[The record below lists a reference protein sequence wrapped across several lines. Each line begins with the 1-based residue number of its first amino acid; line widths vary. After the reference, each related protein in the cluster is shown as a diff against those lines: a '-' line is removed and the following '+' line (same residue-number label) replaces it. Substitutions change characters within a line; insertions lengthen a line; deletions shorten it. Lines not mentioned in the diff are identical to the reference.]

1 LRLDRQYSFLLA
13 AVAKYQQSQWRQAAR
28 LVLEF
33 SLKAISHGK
42 KAAKPRNLNKGVP
55 GMNMSFKTLLV
66 GTTMLMMTTTG
77 AFAESVWNRG
87 ENSDIQSLDPHKTST
102 VEEANILRDL
112 FTGLVTED
120 AEGGLIPGA
129 AESWTVSPDG
139 KVYTFKLRKE
149 DVWSDGSP
157 VTAGDF
163 VFAWRRVVDPKTGSE
178 YASMA
183 FPVLN
188 AEQINGGKAKP
199 EDMGVKAID
208 GNTLE
213 VTLKGPTPYFLEM
226 LTHQAMYPVSKA
238 NVEKFGDDFV
248 KVGNLVSNGA
258 FTLAENVPN
267 DHIRIVKNP
276 KFFDAANVKLDA
288 VNYIPTEDRA
298 AGIKRYE
305 AGEVDS
311 MNDMPTEQLAD
322 LKKKFGDQIHITPE
336 LGTYYYIFKSQ
347 KAPWNNPKLRNAI
360 SMVIDRDQLAE
371 KVWQNSMIPA
381 YSLVPPGVKGYE
393 TRTMEYAEMPQL
405 DREDAAKKV
414 FTELGISPDKPLKM
428 ELRYNT
434 SENHKNTA
442 VAFQEMLKPFGF
454 DVSLIN
460 TDGKTHY
467 SYLEQKGDF
476 DVARAGWIADFK
488 DPVTFLNLAHTGDGN
503 NYGEYSNKDY
513 DALMDKA
520 AVEADPKVRMK
531 ELSDAEG
538 VMIAELPILPLLYYG
553 NHNVV
558 SPKLHGFV
566 DNVMDKHPSRFIS
579 KD

>member
-1 LRLDRQYSFLLA
+1 
-13 AVAKYQQSQWRQAAR
+13 
-28 LVLEF
+28 
-33 SLKAISHGK
+33 
-42 KAAKPRNLNKGVP
+42 
-55 GMNMSFKTLLV
+55 MNMNFKSWLV
-66 GTTMLMMTTTG
+66 GTTMLMMTATG
-77 AFAESVWNRG
+77 AVAETVWNRG
-87 ENSDIQSLDPHKTST
+87 ANSDVQSLDPHKTST
-102 VEEANILRDL
+102 VEEGNILRDL

-120 AEGGLIPGA
+120 VEGGVIPGV
-129 AESWTVSPDG
+129 AESWTISPDG
-139 KVYTFKLRKE
+139 KVYTFKFRSDAK
-149 DVWSDGSP
+149 WSDGSP
-157 VTAGDF
+157 VTASDF
-163 VFAWRRVVDPKTGSE
+163 VFAWRRVVNPATGSE

-188 AEQINGGKAKP
+188 AEEINGGKAKP
-199 EDMGVKAID
+199 EDMGVKAV
-208 GNTLE
+208 GAATLE

-226 LTHQAMYPVSKA
+226 LTHQAMYPVNQA

-248 KVGNLVSNGA
+248 KAGNLVSNGA

-267 DHIRIVKNP
+267 DHIKIVKNP
-276 KFFDAANVKLDA
+276 SFYDVANVKLDV

-298 AGIKRYE
+298 AGIKRFE

-322 LKKKFGDQIHITPE
+322 LKAKFGDQIHLTPQ

-347 KAPWNNPKLRNAI
+347 KAPWNDAKLRNAI

-393 TRTMEYAEMPQL
+393 TRTMDYAEMPQL
-405 DREDAAKKV
+405 DREDTAKKV
-414 FTELGISPDKPLKM
+414 FEAMGISPEKPMKL

-467 SYLEQKGDF
+467 SYLEQHGDF
-476 DVARAGWIADFK
+476 DVARAGWLADFK
-488 DPVTFLNLAHTGDGN
+488 DPVTFLNLVHTGDGN
-503 NYGEYSNKDY
+503 NYGEYSNKAY
-513 DALMDKA
+513 DALLDKA
-520 AVEADPKVRMK
+520 AVEADPAVRMK
-531 ELSDAEG
+531 ELSDAEA
-538 VMIAELPILPLLYYG
+538 VMIADLPILPLLYYG

-558 SPKLHGFV
+558 SSKLHGFA
-566 DNVMDKHPSRFIS
+566 DNVMDKHPSRFVS
-579 KD
+579 KDQ

>member
-1 LRLDRQYSFLLA
+1 
-13 AVAKYQQSQWRQAAR
+13 
-28 LVLEF
+28 
-33 SLKAISHGK
+33 
-42 KAAKPRNLNKGVP
+42 
-55 GMNMSFKTLLV
+55 MNMNFKSWLV
-66 GTTMLMMTTTG
+66 GTTMLVMTTTG
-77 AFAESVWNRG
+77 AFAGGVWNRG
-87 ENSDIQSLDPHKTST
+87 ANSDVQSLDPHKTST
-102 VEEANILRDL
+102 VEEANILRDM

-120 AEGGLIPGA
+120 AEGNTIPGA

-139 KVYTFKLRKE
+139 KVYTFKLRAD
-149 DVWSDGSP
+149 DVWSDGTP
-157 VTAGDF
+157 VTASDF
-163 VFAWRRVVDPKTGSE
+163 VFAWRRVVNPATGSE

-188 AEQINGGKAKP
+188 AEEINGGKAKP
-199 EDMGVKAID
+199 EDMGVKAVD
-208 GNTLE
+208 PTTLE

-226 LTHQAMYPVSKA
+226 LTHQAMYPVSEA
-238 NVEKFGDDFV
+238 NVTKFGDDYV
-248 KVGNLVSNGA
+248 KAGNLISNGA

-267 DHIRIVKNP
+267 DHIKLVKNP
-276 KFFDAANVKLDA
+276 KFYDAANVKLDV

-305 AGEVDS
+305 GGEVDS

-322 LKKKFGDQIHITPE
+322 LKAKFGDQIHLTPE

-347 KAPWNNPKLRNAI
+347 KAPWNDAKLRNAI
-360 SMVIDRDQLAE
+360 SMVIDRDQLAD
-371 KVWQNSMIPA
+371 KVWHNSMIPA

-393 TRTMEYAEMPQL
+393 TRTMDYAEMPQL

-414 FTELGISPDKPLKM
+414 FEAMGISPDKPMKL

-467 SYLEQKGDF
+467 SYLEQHGDF

-488 DPVTFLNLAHTGDGN
+488 DPVTFLNLTHTGDGN
-503 NYGEYSNKDY
+503 NYGEYTNKDY

-520 AVEADPKVRMK
+520 AVEADPAKRMK
-531 ELSDAEG
+531 ELSDAEAI
-538 VMIAELPILPLLYYG
+538 MIADLPLLPLLYYG

-558 SPKLHGFV
+558 SPKIHGFV
-566 DNVMDKHPSRFIS
+566 DNVMDKHPSRFVS

>member
-1 LRLDRQYSFLLA
+1 
-13 AVAKYQQSQWRQAAR
+13 
-28 LVLEF
+28 
-33 SLKAISHGK
+33 
-42 KAAKPRNLNKGVP
+42 
-55 GMNMSFKTLLV
+55 MNMNFKSWLA
-66 GTTMLMMTTTG
+66 GTTMLVMTATG

-87 ENSDIQSLDPHKTST
+87 ANSDVQSLDPHKTST

-112 FTGLVTED
+112 FIGLVAQDQD
-120 AEGGLIPGA
+120 ANLIPGA

-139 KVYTFKLRKE
+139 KVYTFKMRAGAK
-149 DVWSDGSP
+149 WSDGSP

-163 VFAWRRVVDPKTGSE
+163 VFSWRRVVNPATGSE

-188 AEQINGGKAKP
+188 AEEINGGKAKP

-208 GNTLE
+208 DATLE

-226 LTHQAMYPVSKA
+226 LTHQAMLPVNKT

-248 KVGNLVSNGA
+248 KAGNLISNGA
-258 FTLAENVPN
+258 FTLVENVPN
-267 DHIRIVKNP
+267 DHIKIVKNP
-276 KFFDAANVKLDA
+276 GFYDAANVKLDV

-298 AGIKRYE
+298 AGIKRFE

-322 LKKKFGDQIHITPE
+322 LKAKFGDQIHITPE

-347 KAPWNNPKLRNAI
+347 KAPWNDAKLRNAI

-381 YSLVPPGVKGYE
+381 YSMVPPGVKGYE
-393 TRTMEYAEMPQL
+393 TRTMDYAEMPQL

-414 FTELGISPDKPLKM
+414 FDAMGISPEKPMKL

-454 DVSLIN
+454 DVSLVN

-467 SYLEQKGDF
+467 SYLEQHGDF

-503 NYGEYSNKDY
+503 NYGEYSNKAY

-520 AVEADPKVRMK
+520 SVEADPALRMK
-531 ELSDAEG
+531 ELSDAEA
-538 VMIAELPILPLLYYG
+538 VMIADLPLLPLLYYG

-558 SPKLHGFV
+558 SSKLHGFAE
-566 DNVMDKHPSRFIS
+566 NVMDTHPSRFIS

>member
-1 LRLDRQYSFLLA
+1 
-13 AVAKYQQSQWRQAAR
+13 
-28 LVLEF
+28 
-33 SLKAISHGK
+33 
-42 KAAKPRNLNKGVP
+42 
-55 GMNMSFKTLLV
+55 MNMNFKSWLV
-66 GTTMLMMTTTG
+66 GTTMLVMTASG
-77 AFAESVWNRG
+77 ACADGVWNRG
-87 ENSDIQSLDPHKTST
+87 ANGDVQSLDPHKTST
-102 VEEANILRDL
+102 VEEANIIRDL
-112 FTGLVTED
+112 FMGLVAQDQE
-120 AEGGLIPGA
+120 ANLIPGA
-129 AESWTVSPDG
+129 AESWTVSADG
-139 KVYTFKLRKE
+139 KVYTFKMRAGAT
-149 DVWSDGSP
+149 WSDGSP

-163 VFAWRRVVDPKTGSE
+163 VYSWRRVVDPATGSE

-183 FPVLN
+183 FPILN
-188 AEQINGGKAKP
+188 AEEINGGKAKP

-208 GNTLE
+208 DNTLE

-226 LTHQAMYPVSKA
+226 LTHQAMYPVNKA
-238 NVEKFGDDFV
+238 NVEKFGNDFV
-248 KVGNLVSNGA
+248 KAGNLVSNGA
-258 FTLAENVPN
+258 FTLVENVPN
-267 DHIRIVKNP
+267 DHIKIVKNA
-276 KFFDAANVKLDA
+276 KFYDAASVKLDT

-298 AGIKRYE
+298 AGIKRFE

-322 LKKKFGDQIHITPE
+322 LKAKFGDQIHLTPE

-347 KAPWNNPKLRNAI
+347 KAPWNDSKLRNAI

-393 TRTMEYAEMPQL
+393 TSVMEYAEMPQL

-414 FTELGISPDKPLKM
+414 FTELGISPEKPMKL

-454 DVSLIN
+454 DVSLVN

-467 SYLEQKGDF
+467 SYLEQHGDF

-488 DPVTFLNLAHTGDGN
+488 DPVTFLNLAKTGDGN

-520 AVEADPKVRMK
+520 AVEADPAARMK
-531 ELSDAEG
+531 ELSQAEAI
-538 VMIAELPILPLLYYG
+538 MIKDLPLLPLLYYG

-558 SPKLHGFV
+558 SSKLHGFS
-566 DNVMDKHPSRFIS
+566 DNVMDVHPSRYIS

>member
-1 LRLDRQYSFLLA
+1 
-13 AVAKYQQSQWRQAAR
+13 
-28 LVLEF
+28 
-33 SLKAISHGK
+33 
-42 KAAKPRNLNKGVP
+42 
-55 GMNMSFKTLLV
+55 MNFKSWLV
-66 GTTMLMMTTTG
+66 GTTILMMTATG
-77 AFAESVWNRG
+77 AVAETVWNRG
-87 ENSDIQSLDPHKTST
+87 ANSDVQSLDPHKTST

-120 AEGGLIPGA
+120 VEGGVIPGV
-129 AESWTVSPDG
+129 AESWTISPDG
-139 KVYTFKLRKE
+139 KVYTFKLRNDAK
-149 DVWSDGSP
+149 WSDGSP
-157 VTAGDF
+157 VTASDF
-163 VFAWRRVVDPKTGSE
+163 VFAWRRVVNPATGSE

-188 AEQINGGKAKP
+188 AEEINGGKAKP

-208 GNTLE
+208 AATLE

-226 LTHQAMYPVSKA
+226 LTHQAMYPVNQA

-248 KVGNLVSNGA
+248 KAGNLVSNGA

-267 DHIRIVKNP
+267 DHIKIVKNP
-276 KFFDAANVKLDA
+276 GFYDAANVKLDV

-298 AGIKRYE
+298 AGIKRFE

-322 LKKKFGDQIHITPE
+322 LKTKFGDQIHLTPE

-347 KAPWNNPKLRNAI
+347 KAPWNDAKLRNAI

-393 TRTMEYAEMPQL
+393 TRTMDYAEMPQL

-414 FTELGISPDKPLKM
+414 FEAMDISPEKPMKL

-467 SYLEQKGDF
+467 SYLEQHGDF

-488 DPVTFLNLAHTGDGN
+488 DPVTFLNLVHTGDGN
-503 NYGEYSNKDY
+503 NYGEYSNKAY
-513 DALMDKA
+513 DALLDKA
-520 AVEADPKVRMK
+520 AVEADPAVRMK
-531 ELSDAEG
+531 ELSDAEA
-538 VMIAELPILPLLYYG
+538 VMIADLPILPLLYYG

-558 SPKLHGFV
+558 SSKLHGFA
-566 DNVMDKHPSRFIS
+566 DNVMDKHPSRFVS
-579 KD
+579 KDQ

>member
-1 LRLDRQYSFLLA
+1 
-13 AVAKYQQSQWRQAAR
+13 
-28 LVLEF
+28 
-33 SLKAISHGK
+33 
-42 KAAKPRNLNKGVP
+42 
-55 GMNMSFKTLLV
+55 MNINFKSWLV
-66 GTTMLMMTTTG
+66 GTSMLVMTASG
-77 AFAESVWNRG
+77 ACADGVWNRG
-87 ENSDIQSLDPHKTST
+87 ANSDVQSLDPHKTST
-102 VEEANILRDL
+102 VEEANIIRDL
-112 FTGLVTED
+112 FTGLVVQDQE
-120 AEGGLIPGA
+120 ANLIPGA
-129 AESWTVSPDG
+129 AESWTVSADG
-139 KVYTFKLRKE
+139 KVYTFKMRAGAT
-149 DVWSDGSP
+149 WSDGSP

-163 VFAWRRVVDPKTGSE
+163 VYSWRRVVDPATGSE

-188 AEQINGGKAKP
+188 AEEINGGKAKP

-208 GNTLE
+208 DNTLE

-226 LTHQAMYPVSKA
+226 LTHQAMYPVNKA
-238 NVEKFGDDFV
+238 NVEKFGNDFV
-248 KVGNLVSNGA
+248 KAGNLVSNGA

-267 DHIRIVKNP
+267 DHIKIVKNA
-276 KFFDAANVKLDA
+276 KFYDAANVKLDT

-298 AGIKRYE
+298 AGIKRFE

-322 LKKKFGDQIHITPE
+322 LKAKFGDQIHLTPE

-347 KAPWNNPKLRNAI
+347 KAPWNDSKLRNAI

-393 TRTMEYAEMPQL
+393 TSVMEYAEMPQL

-414 FTELGISPDKPLKM
+414 FAELGISPEKPMKL

-467 SYLEQKGDF
+467 SYLEQHGDF

-488 DPVTFLNLAHTGDGN
+488 DPVTFLNLAKTGDGN

-513 DALMDKA
+513 DVLMDKA
-520 AVEADPKVRMK
+520 AVEADPAARMK
-531 ELSDAEG
+531 ELSQAEAI
-538 VMIAELPILPLLYYG
+538 MIKDLPLLPLLYYG

-558 SPKLHGFV
+558 SSKLHGFA
-566 DNVMDKHPSRFIS
+566 DNVMDVHPSRFVS

>member
-1 LRLDRQYSFLLA
+1 
-13 AVAKYQQSQWRQAAR
+13 
-28 LVLEF
+28 
-33 SLKAISHGK
+33 
-42 KAAKPRNLNKGVP
+42 
-55 GMNMSFKTLLV
+55 MNMNFKSWLV
-66 GTTMLMMTTTG
+66 GTTMLVMTASG

-87 ENSDIQSLDPHKTST
+87 ANGDVQSLDPHKTST

-112 FTGLVTED
+112 FTGLVAQDQD
-120 AEGGLIPGA
+120 ANLIPGA

-139 KVYTFKLRKE
+139 KVYTFKMRAGAT
-149 DVWSDGSP
+149 WSDGSP

-163 VFAWRRVVDPKTGSE
+163 VFAWRRVVDPATGSE

-188 AEQINGGKAKP
+188 AEEINGGKAKP

-208 GNTLE
+208 DATLE

-238 NVEKFGDDFV
+238 NVEKFGNDFV
-248 KVGNLVSNGA
+248 KPGNLVSNGA
-258 FTLAENVPN
+258 FTLTENVPN
-267 DHIRIVKNP
+267 DHIKIVKNAT
-276 KFFDAANVKLDA
+276 FYDAANVKLDA

-298 AGIKRYE
+298 AGIKRFE

-322 LKKKFGDQIHITPE
+322 LKAKFGDQIHLTPE

-347 KAPWNNPKLRNAI
+347 KAPWNDAKLRNAV
-360 SMVIDRDQLAE
+360 SMVIDREQLAE

-393 TRTMEYAEMPQL
+393 TRTMDYAEMPQL

-414 FTELGISPDKPLKM
+414 FDAMGISPEKPMKL

-454 DVSLIN
+454 EVSLVN

-467 SYLEQKGDF
+467 SYLEQHGEF

-488 DPVTFLNLAHTGDGN
+488 DPVTFLNLAKTGDGN

-520 AVEADPKVRMK
+520 GVEADPALRMK
-531 ELSDAEG
+531 ELSDAEAI
-538 VMIAELPILPLLYYG
+538 MIADLPLLPLLYYG

-558 SPKLHGFV
+558 SSKLHGFA
-566 DNVMDKHPSRFIS
+566 DNVMDTHPSRFVS

>member
-1 LRLDRQYSFLLA
+1 
-13 AVAKYQQSQWRQAAR
+13 
-28 LVLEF
+28 
-33 SLKAISHGK
+33 
-42 KAAKPRNLNKGVP
+42 
-55 GMNMSFKTLLV
+55 MNMNFKSWLI
-66 GTTMLMMTTTG
+66 GTTMLVMTTTG
-77 AFAESVWNRG
+77 ALAESVWNRG
-87 ENSDIQSLDPHKTST
+87 ENSDVQSLDPHKTST

-112 FTGLVTED
+112 FTGLVAQDQD
-120 AEGGLIPGA
+120 ANLIPGA
-129 AESWTVSPDG
+129 AESWTVSADG
-139 KVYTFKLRKE
+139 KVYTFKMRGGAT
-149 DVWSDGSP
+149 WSDGSP

-163 VFAWRRVVDPKTGSE
+163 VFAWRRLVDPATGAE

-188 AEQINGGKAKP
+188 AEEINGGKAKA

-208 GNTLE
+208 DATLE

-226 LTHQAMYPVSKA
+226 LTHQAMYPVSKG

-248 KVGNLVSNGA
+248 KAGNLVSNGA
-258 FTLAENVPN
+258 FTLTENVPN
-267 DHIRIVKNP
+267 DHIKIVKNAS
-276 KFFDAANVKLDA
+276 FYDAANVKLDA

-298 AGIKRYE
+298 AGIKRFE

-322 LKKKFGDQIHITPE
+322 LKVKFGDQIHLTPE
-336 LGTYYYIFKSQ
+336 LGTYYYIFKSK
-347 KAPWNNPKLRNAI
+347 KAPWDNPKLRNAI
-360 SMVIDRDQLAE
+360 SMVIDREQLAE
-371 KVWQNSMIPA
+371 KAWQNSMIPA

-393 TRTMEYAEMPQL
+393 TRVMDYAEMPQL

-414 FTELGISPDKPLKM
+414 FAELGISPDKPMKL

-467 SYLEQKGDF
+467 SYLEQHGEF

-513 DALMDKA
+513 DALLDKA
-520 AVEADPKVRMK
+520 AVEADPAKRMK
-531 ELSDAEG
+531 ELSDAEA
-538 VMIAELPILPLLYYG
+538 VMIGDLPLLPLLYYG

-558 SPKLHGFV
+558 SSKLHGFA
-566 DNVMDKHPSRFIS
+566 DNVMDAHPSRFVS

>member
-1 LRLDRQYSFLLA
+1 
-13 AVAKYQQSQWRQAAR
+13 
-28 LVLEF
+28 
-33 SLKAISHGK
+33 
-42 KAAKPRNLNKGVP
+42 
-55 GMNMSFKTLLV
+55 MNMNFKSWLV
-66 GTTMLMMTTTG
+66 GTTMLVMTATG

-87 ENSDIQSLDPHKTST
+87 ANSDVQSLDPHKTST

-112 FTGLVTED
+112 FIGLVAQDQD
-120 AEGGLIPGA
+120 ANLIPGA

-139 KVYTFKLRKE
+139 KVYTFKMRAGAT
-149 DVWSDGSP
+149 WSDGSP

-163 VFAWRRVVDPKTGSE
+163 VFSWRRVVNPATGSE

-188 AEQINGGKAKP
+188 AEEINGGKAKP

-208 GNTLE
+208 DATLE

-226 LTHQAMYPVSKA
+226 LTHQAMLPVNKA

-248 KVGNLVSNGA
+248 KAGNLVSNGA

-267 DHIRIVKNP
+267 DHIKIVKNSG
-276 KFFDAANVKLDA
+276 FYDAANVKLDT
-288 VNYIPTEDRA
+288 VNYVPTEDRA
-298 AGIKRYE
+298 AGIKRFE

-322 LKKKFGDQIHITPE
+322 LKAKFGDQIHLTPE

-347 KAPWNNPKLRNAI
+347 KAPWNDAKLRNAI

-393 TRTMEYAEMPQL
+393 TRTMDYAEMPQL

-414 FTELGISPDKPLKM
+414 FDAMGISPEKPMKL

-467 SYLEQKGDF
+467 SYLEQHGDF

-503 NYGEYSNKDY
+503 NYGEYTNKDY

-520 AVEADPKVRMK
+520 AVEADPAQRMK
-531 ELSDAEG
+531 ELSDAEAI
-538 VMIAELPILPLLYYG
+538 MIADLPLLPLLYYG

-558 SPKLHGFV
+558 SPKLHGFA
-566 DNVMDKHPSRFIS
+566 DNVMDSHPSRFIS

>member
-1 LRLDRQYSFLLA
+1 
-13 AVAKYQQSQWRQAAR
+13 
-28 LVLEF
+28 
-33 SLKAISHGK
+33 
-42 KAAKPRNLNKGVP
+42 
-55 GMNMSFKTLLV
+55 MNMNFRAFLV
-66 GTTMLMMTTTG
+66 GTTMLVMTATG
-77 AFAESVWNRG
+77 AVAESVWNRG
-87 ENSDIQSLDPHKTST
+87 ANGDVQSLDPHKTST
-102 VEEANILRDL
+102 VEEANIIRDL
-112 FTGLVTED
+112 FLGLVAQDKD
-120 AEGGLIPGA
+120 ANLIPGA
-129 AESWTVSPDG
+129 AESWKVSDDG
-139 KVYTFKLRKE
+139 KVYTFKMRTGAK
-149 DVWSDGSP
+149 WSDGSP

-163 VFAWRRVVDPKTGSE
+163 VYSWRRVVDPATGSE

-183 FPVLN
+183 FPILN
-188 AEQINGGKAKP
+188 AEEINGGKAKA
-199 EDMGVKAID
+199 EDLGAKAID
-208 GNTLE
+208 DNTLE

-238 NVEKFGDDFV
+238 NVDKFGADFV
-248 KVGNLVSNGA
+248 KAGNLVSNGS
-258 FTLAENVPN
+258 FTLLENVPN
-267 DHIRIVKNP
+267 DHIKLVKNP
-276 KFFDAANVKLDA
+276 SFYDAANVKLDV

-298 AGIKRYE
+298 AGIKRFE

-322 LKKKFGDQIHITPE
+322 LKAKFGDQIHLTPE

-360 SMVIDRDQLAE
+360 SMVIDREQLAE

-393 TRTMEYAEMPQL
+393 TSVMEYAEMPQL

-414 FTELGISPDKPLKM
+414 FTELGIGPDKPMKL

-454 DVSLIN
+454 DVTLIN

-467 SYLEQKGDF
+467 SYLEQHGQF

-488 DPVTFLNLAHTGDGN
+488 DPVTFLNLAKTGDGN
-503 NYGEYSNKDY
+503 NYGEYSNKDF

-520 AVEADPKVRMK
+520 AVEADPAARMK
-531 ELSDAEG
+531 ELSQAEAI
-538 VMIAELPILPLLYYG
+538 MIKDLPILPLLYYG

-558 SPKLHGFV
+558 SSKLHGFD
-566 DNVMDKHPSRFIS
+566 DNVMDVHPSRFVS